1 MRRQNFSTAGLRFGG
16 AQWHHVGSLGTMSQM
31 SSSTVIIDAP
41 LADVQAALFSVE
53 NYPDWLSSIKKAEV
67 LERDGEG
74 RVIKAKLAIDAG
86 MMKDRVTLDY
96 DWSGAP
102 SALSFSMDEADL
114 LTQMDG
120 QYTLKAI
127 DADSTEVTYELT
139 VTVSLPVPAMM
150 ITKAQQQTIDAAL
163 KELGEHLA

>member
-1 MRRQNFSTAGLRFGG
+1 
-16 AQWHHVGSLGTMSQM
+16 
-31 SSSTVIIDAP
+31 
-41 LADVQAALFSVE
+41 
-53 NYPDWLSSIKKAEV
+53 
-67 LERDGEG
+67 
-74 RVIKAKLAIDAG
+74 

-102 SALSFSMDEADL
+102 GALSFSMDEADL

-120 QYTLKAI
+120 RYTLKAL